1 MNKGKI
7 YKMVNTIND
16 DVYIGCTIY
25 ALDKRFYEHLHRCF
39 KSDVNTK
46 LYNSIREFGAKNFTI
61 ELLEECPLS
70 EISEKEKQYI
80 TQYDS
85 FDNGLNSALGGEESI
100 GYVHSNENLKVYSKK
115 IEKIINDSMVKEP
128 VIAEEIIN
136 QKEKKVTQESKSFLK
151 GLKEKL
157 NTINKKD
164 PNLSTTVYYELKG
177 NQKWKNK

>member
-7 YKMVNTIND
+7 YKMVNTING

-61 ELLEECPLS
+61 ELLEECALS
-70 EISEKEKQYI
+70 EILEKEKQYI

-85 FDNGLNSALGGEESI
+85 FENGLNSAFGGEENV
-100 GYVHSNENLKVYSKK
+100 GYLHSNENLKTYSKK

-128 VIAEEIIN
+128 VI
-136 QKEKKVTQESKSFLK
+136 TWFP
-151 GLKEKL
+151 L
-157 NTINKKD
+157 NTFE
-164 PNLSTTVYYELKG
+164 PVVA
-177 NQKWKNK
+177 